1 MQHFQQQ
8 VFYRNWTLPAPDK
21 SSYFIHG
28 VKKNNHL
35 KYWSVKFYSWNFSK
49 IPAFACDLQWTFLYF
64 LEPQCFMSSPF
75 WMKMAKWGLCLPKI
89 IQIFS
94 EYRFPFTV
102 WEVKEGGYVLFCH
115 NCEKAPKFKDLYLH
129 NKPNLKL
136 WLKKRMSIVHIR
148 VKLKRGIK
156 SKTNF

>member
-1 MQHFQQQ
+1 MRHFQQQ
-8 VFYRNWTLPAPDK
+8 VFYHNWTLPAPDK
-21 SSYFIHG
+21 SSFFIHG
-28 VKKNNHL
+28 VKKNKSFERFICKMLLL
-35 KYWSVKFYSWNFSK
+35 KFQKN
-49 IPAFACDLQWTFLYF
+49 PGLACDLQCTFSYF
-64 LEPQCFMSSPF
+64 LEPQCFMFSPF

-102 WEVKEGGYVLFCH
+102 WEAKEGGYVLFYH

-136 WLKKRMSIVHIR
+136 WLKKNNVYSAY
-148 VKLKRGIK
+148 KG
-156 SKTNF
+156 KTSL